1 MRVRGAAA
9 SVQGEARQQRI
20 FAVFFGFMRGNT
32 MIYQNRDE
40 DLSVKVTYDNSYLA
54 HIHRQ
59 AEIFYV
65 LDGAIEVT
73 ISGQKRLLEKGMIS
87 IVFPN
92 EVHET
97 YTPEHSSAVMMIF
110 SQDFL
115 PDFDQEFN
123 LYGPQCPFI
132 SDPQDAEQF
141 SRLAGELLENVQKNT
156 DTRIAKGYLYIV
168 MSMILSQMTLKK
180 RERISADI
188 CQDISDYLSM
198 HFTEELSLT
207 LLADALGYS
216 KYHISHIFR
225 EKFGCSYNDYLKRL
239 RSEHAMGLL
248 THSGLTVTEICF
260 ASGFSSLRSF
270 YRAFH
275 KVYGMPPKSAKECCD

>member
-1 MRVRGAAA
+1 
-9 SVQGEARQQRI
+9 
-20 FAVFFGFMRGNT
+20 
-32 MIYQNRDE
+32 MIYQKRDD
-40 DLSVKVTYDNSYLA
+40 DLSVKVTYNNSFLA

-59 AEIFYV
+59 IEIFYV

-97 YTPEHSSAVMMIF
+97 YTPESSSAVMMIF

-115 PDFDQEFN
+115 ADFNHEFN
-123 LYGPQCPFI
+123 LYRPQCPFI
-132 SDPQDAEQF
+132 SGLQDAQQF
-141 SRLAGELLENVQKNT
+141 PQLISELLVNVQQNT
-156 DTRIAKGYLYIV
+156 DIRIPKGYLYIIV
-168 MSMILSQMTLKK
+168 SEILSQMTLIKQKK
-180 RERISADI
+180 VSADI
-188 CQDISDYLSM
+188 CQNISDYLNM
-198 HFTEELSLT
+198 HFTEELSLPQ
-207 LLADALGYS
+207 LAAALGYS
-216 KYHISHIFR
+216 KYHISHIFKD
-225 EKFGCSYNDYLKRL
+225 KFGCSYNDYLKQL
-239 RSEHAMGLL
+239 RAEHAMGLL

-275 KVYGMPPKSAKECCD
+275 EVYGVPPRSVT